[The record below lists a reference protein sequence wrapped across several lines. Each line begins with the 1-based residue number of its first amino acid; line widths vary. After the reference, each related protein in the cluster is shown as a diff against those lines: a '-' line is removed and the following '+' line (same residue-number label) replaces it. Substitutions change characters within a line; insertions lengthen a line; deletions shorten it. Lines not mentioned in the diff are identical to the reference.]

1 MSSPTGPN
9 NDNMLAFNP
18 DIFTYV
24 LVRLGYLPII
34 YLSYL
39 IYQKYIPGRCLLA
52 QIFQYCCRLHQIFKD
67 VSAYECRYYHMFNEH
82 FKNIFTTRYLRQIS
96 HLSFEQF
103 PFLCS
108 NNYPNCPKYNLNF
121 CSKTEP
127 VTFRADATGHMSG
140 SGLRIRIHFLRIR
153 IQ

>member
-67 VSAYECRYYHMFNEH
+67 VSAYECRYYHMFNKH
-82 FKNIFTTRYLRQIS
+82 LKNIFTTHHLRQIS

-103 PFLCS
+103 PFLICS
-108 NNYPNCPKYNLNF
+108 NNYPNCPKYNQKPSLSRLEQMQQGI
-121 CSKTEP
+121 CL
-127 VTFRADATGHMSG
+127 VQG
-140 SGLRIRIHFLRIR
+140 
-153 IQ
+153 